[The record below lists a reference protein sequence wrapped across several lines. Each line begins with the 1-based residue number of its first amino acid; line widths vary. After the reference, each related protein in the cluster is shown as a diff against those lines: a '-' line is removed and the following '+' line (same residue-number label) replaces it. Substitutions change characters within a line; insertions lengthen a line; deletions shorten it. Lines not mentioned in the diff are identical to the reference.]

1 MEKDMFI
8 TLYKSI
14 VRPLLEYGTPV
25 WSPFLM
31 KDIRKIESIQRRATK
46 LVPNISNLRYESRL
60 LELGLPTLEYRRDRY
75 DMLQVYKALH
85 NIDDIKWHD
94 MFSLATNQTRG
105 HSLKLSKKR
114 CNSTQRLHSFS
125 FRIVDLWNSLPQE
138 TVSART
144 VNSFRSHLNDTDWNV
159 KKFNPT

>member
-1 MEKDMFI
+1 
-8 TLYKSI
+8 
-14 VRPLLEYGTPV
+14 
-25 WSPFLM
+25 
-31 KDIRKIESIQRRATK
+31 
-46 LVPNISNLRYESRL
+46 
-60 LELGLPTLEYRRDRY
+60 
-75 DMLQVYKALH
+75 MLQVYKALH

-144 VNSFRSHLNDTDWNV
+144 VNSFRPHLNDTDWNV
-159 KKFNPT
+159 KKFNPTYRTAQYFKSSIVLSVFVLLSIFRYSD

>member
-1 MEKDMFI
+1 
-8 TLYKSI
+8 
-14 VRPLLEYGTPV
+14 
-25 WSPFLM
+25 
-31 KDIRKIESIQRRATK
+31 
-46 LVPNISNLRYESRL
+46 
-60 LELGLPTLEYRRDRY
+60 
-75 DMLQVYKALH
+75 MLQVYKALH

-125 FRIVDLWNSLPQE
+125 FRIVDQWNSLPQE
-138 TVSART
+138 TFSART
-144 VNSFRSHLNDTDWNV
+144 VNSFKSHLNDTDWNV